1 MWSWYWINRS
11 LLSTLPLIYH
21 QLTLSSKKKTMKLR
35 ANCWLILTVTFYL
48 EIMFKTF
55 FLEMSQQRMLLI
67 LNATLNYFFVYF
79 LCYIILYYISIR
91 RLHFFEQRVV
101 KLYYTKTWRKID
113 RAFSQLFWYISY
125 ICAYDSY
132 KLWNS
137 C

>member
-21 QLTLSSKKKTMKLR
+21 QLTLSSKQKTMKLR

-101 KLYYTKTWRKID
+101 KLYYTKTSRKID
-113 RAFSQLFWYISY
+113 RAFSQLFWYISC